1 MPVCLL
7 FVFSLLGSIL
17 VPFAFHEIS
26 SGRFNVRF
34 EFNGVIIGTRLADE
48 QFIYGKGAGRYPTSS
63 AVLSDIAA
71 LRYGYKYEYKK
82 LHTGVDYRIS
92 DDHVLRVYVSCE
104 NMADIDRRD
113 FIAVDETYISQ
124 NRKYVTG
131 SIRFDKLR
139 SAAWINNR
147 ANSVIVFEE
156 SGVAADQYLE
166 ELE

>member
-1 MPVCLL
+1 
-7 FVFSLLGSIL
+7 
-17 VPFAFHEIS
+17 
-26 SGRFNVRF
+26 
-34 EFNGVIIGTRLADE
+34 
-48 QFIYGKGAGRYPTSS
+48 
-63 AVLSDIAA
+63 
-71 LRYGYKYEYKK
+71 
-82 LHTGVDYRIS
+82 
-92 DDHVLRVYVSCE
+92 
-104 NMADIDRRD
+104 MADIDRRD

-156 SGVAADQYLE
+156 SGVAADHYLE